1 MGDDDCDPMEEWS
14 KGRITL
20 LGDACHPTLPFLG
33 QGGVMSIEDGYVL
46 AACLDKYF
54 SEPAAAFARYEDI
67 RKDRTS
73 MVVRKASENKA
84 SAFEPRLA
92 NKDLIA
98 VEVAREWQQ
107 EVERANGL
115 AVQLRRHSHR
125 DLTKRTTYPLP

>member
-1 MGDDDCDPMEEWS
+1 
-14 KGRITL
+14 
-20 LGDACHPTLPFLG
+20 
-33 QGGVMSIEDGYVL
+33 MSIEDGYVV

-54 SEPAAAFARYEDI
+54 SEPSVAFARYEDI

-92 NKDLIA
+92 DKDRIA

-107 EVERANGL
+107 VRLQGTDGL
-115 AVQLRRHSHR
+115 AVQLRRDGDR
-125 DLTKRTTYPLP
+125 DLITLPPRAAAATG